1 MWIKRQKDF
10 WAGVLFILTGL
21 LAVVVAQENPLGTL
35 SRMGPAYFPTILGT
49 ALIILGTVIA
59 LKAIFLKPADPAG
72 SRIEPVHWGVLFF
85 ILGGVACF
93 ALALLSLGLMIA
105 MALMIAVASLAS
117 PLARRREVG
126 ILIVVLCAVCW
137 GVFVY
142 GLGFQ
147 VPVWPSF
154 L

>member
-1 MWIKRQKDF
+1 MQIKHQKDF
-10 WAGVLFILTGL
+10 WAGILFVVIGA
-21 LAVVVAQENPLGTL
+21 LAVVFAQENELGRL
-35 SRMGPAYFPTILGT
+35 AKMGPAYFPTILGSG
-49 ALIILGTVIA
+49 LVILGILISLRA
-59 LKAIFLKPADPAG
+59 LFIKPADPA
-72 SRIEPVHWGVLFF
+72 SSAIEPVHWGVLFF

-93 ALALLSLGLMIA
+93 GFALLSLGLMIA
-105 MALMIAVASLAS
+105 LALMIAVSSLAS
-117 PLARRREVG
+117 PLARRKEVG